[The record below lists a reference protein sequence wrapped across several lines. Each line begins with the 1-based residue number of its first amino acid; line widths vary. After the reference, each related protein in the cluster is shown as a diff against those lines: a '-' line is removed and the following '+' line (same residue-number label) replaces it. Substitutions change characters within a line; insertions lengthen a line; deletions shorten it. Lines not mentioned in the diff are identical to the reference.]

1 MRGLFWTVILIGAVL
16 VSVSLL
22 SYYLIRSLAG

>member
-1 MRGLFWTVILIGAVL
+1 MRGLLWTVILIGAVL

-22 SYYLIRSLAG
+22 SYYLLTSLAG

>member
-22 SYYLIRSLAG
+22 SYYLLTSLAG